1 MHPRIEDYALIGDC
15 ETAALVGRD
24 GSIDWLCFPRFD
36 SPALFAALLGT
47 PENGRWR
54 LAPSDETAR
63 SERAYRE
70 DTLILETLFRTKT
83 GTARLIDFMPPRD
96 GRPNVIRIVEG
107 VEGRVEFDFDLA
119 MRFDYGRTM
128 PWVNRI
134 DRETLT
140 AVAGPDLMILRTAA
154 EVHGQD
160 MHTRGRFT
168 VEAGSA
174 CPSP

>member
-70 DTLILETLFRTKT
+70 DTLILETLFRTET

-96 GRPNVIRIVEG
+96 GRPNIIRIVEG
-107 VEGRVEFDFDLA
+107 VEGRVEFDFDLREMVDDA
-119 MRFDYGRTM
+119 AVDGLLRLFRLVGSVLGRD
-128 PWVNRI
+128 VVVRAEGH
-134 DRETLT
+134 RG
-140 AVAGPDLMILRTAA
+140 GPPVLHVDSGTGDVVLHPL
-154 EVHGQD
+154 
-160 MHTRGRFT
+160 
-168 VEAGSA
+168 S
-174 CPSP
+174 